1 MRIFALSLLAL
12 AMGCGAVED
21 NTVSEPAPPAN
32 TAAAVASPA
41 PQPTDDPQAL
51 DLLKQHSLK
60 LKSDNRGLVIEVDFR
75 DQPFDVATL
84 GALTGLPRL
93 RSLRLAGIELSDD
106 DLAKI
111 GALDT
116 LRDLDLRNCPIG
128 NAGLSHLEAL
138 SNLRALR
145 LSGKSGATLVD
156 DEGMASIGKL
166 AGLKALL
173 LDFLFVSEDGLK
185 QLAGLTNLE
194 EIYLA
199 GTLVGDDAIP
209 VLNQFTKLKKLR
221 LSQTQVSSQGM
232 TGLQEMVHLQ
242 ELDLSEN
249 SLIFDEGLA
258 HLSAMKQLT
267 KLNLWRVQVT
277 DTGVQELAGLT
288 NLRWLNL
295 DNTQLSDG
303 GLPALQGLVQ
313 LEFLHLGSTAITD
326 AGLSN
331 LESLEALKELK
342 VTRTNVTDKGVAAL
356 QQKLPQSAIQLKYIE
371 SQ

>member
-32 TAAAVASPA
+32 TGAAVASPA
-41 PQPTDDPQAL
+41 LQPTDDPQAL

-60 LKSDNRGLVIEVDFR
+60 LKSDNQGLVIEVDFR

-342 VTRTNVTDKGVAAL
+342 VTRTNVTDNGVAAL